1 MQAFREPPS
10 STLPDLPVSL
20 PLAIDLTIGLTT
32 CGLLAL
38 LAASQAAAEGLTQLG
53 QTSEE
58 LFRGDRLP
66 TRPLMDSD
74 QWSV

>member
-1 MQAFREPPS
+1 MQAFRETPS
-10 STLPDLPVSL
+10 ATSPEISVSL
-20 PLAIDLTIGLTT
+20 PLVIDLTIGLTT

-38 LAASQAAAEGLTQLG
+38 LSASQSAAEGLIQLG

-66 TRPLMDSD
+66 TLPLMDSE
-74 QWSV
+74 

>member
-1 MQAFREPPS
+1 MQAFRES
-10 STLPDLPVSL
+10 QSAQRPDLSVSL
-20 PLAIDLTIGLTT
+20 PIAVDVTIGLTT

-38 LAASQAAAEGLTQLG
+38 LSAGQAAAEGLIQLG

-66 TRPLMDSD
+66 TLPLMGSD
-74 QWSV
+74 

>member
-1 MQAFREPPS
+1 MQAFREFPS
-10 STLPDLPVSL
+10 TTLPEQSVSL
-20 PLAIDLTIGLTT
+20 PLAMDLTIGLTT

-38 LAASQAAAEGLTQLG
+38 LAASQAAAEGLIQLG

-66 TRPLMDSD
+66 TLPLMGSD
-74 QWSV
+74 

>member
-1 MQAFREPPS
+1 MQAFREPRS
-10 STLPDLPVSL
+10 STLPNLSVSFPV
-20 PLAIDLTIGLTT
+20 AIELTLGLTT

-38 LAASQAAAEGLTQLG
+38 LSASQAAADGLTQLG

-66 TRPLMDSD
+66 TLPLMGSD
-74 QWSV
+74 